1 MTLNPLLLRRETRRP
16 LVLSI
21 FRLCLKHTTALKDP
35 IVQRFWWLSL
45 VHSFQRSREE
55 TDVAKIEAMVA
66 EGREAGKTLER
77 AGVEQTTGN
86 CSLRFVT
93 RAAYGQ
99 VVFTPRHD
107 AFVQAAY
114 VQKLR
119 MGRRKQPP
127 FPQGGEMVQ
136 VHGAGKAPS
145 SSLAPVPASPR
156 PVFLC
161 YSASLG
167 AGYLP
172 GNPYRSLAL
181 MHLTRC
187 SAVGKQRFLQ
197 PVGRAFVV
205 LDDCRVF
212 ELIRCGSVDRF
223 ILVQSPVPVAA
234 HIPTVPSLGRPVQ
247 EQTRIERL
255 CGFLG

>member
-1 MTLNPLLLRRETRRP
+1 MTLNPLLLRRETRSP

-35 IVQRFWWLSL
+35 VVQRFWWLSV

-55 TDVAKIEAMVA
+55 TDVAKIEAMMA
-66 EGREAGKTLER
+66 EAREAQKTLER
-77 AGVEQTTGN
+77 AGIEQTYTEN
-86 CSLRFVT
+86 SSLRFVT
-93 RAAYGQ
+93 RSAYGQ

-145 SSLAPVPASPR
+145 SSFARIPTSPR
-156 PVFLC
+156 PVLLHD
-161 YSASLG
+161 SASLG
-167 AGYLP
+167 ADYLP
-172 GNPYRSLAL
+172 GNSDRSLAL
-181 MHLTRC
+181 MHLTILR
-187 SAVGKQRFLQ
+187 AIRKQGFVQ
-197 PVGRAFVV
+197 MIGRSFV
-205 LDDCRVF
+205 LFDDGGVF
-212 ELIRCGSVDRF
+212 ELVCCGSVDRV
-223 ILVQSPVPVAA
+223 ILV
-234 HIPTVPSLGRPVQ
+234 
-247 EQTRIERL
+247 
-255 CGFLG
+255 